1 MIEDELKMAERMRSA
16 NILKE
21 LKNDME
27 IKMCKRDIPK
37 ILFFSLFAVFCLLSA
52 VAEANIVVRAT
63 VANPSQT
70 ERRKVPFKSY
80 LPKEVKPENIVDMGD
95 LSIAYDTKESAY
107 YIYKDYELAPR
118 ESILVEIEMED
129 VWKIPEDEITSI
141 RTEADKVTKLL
152 ENTDY
157 FERAS
162 YLKSSITEKLDRIE
176 RSQEVV
182 NPNPGGYISDYREN
196 LKLLDAVKVDLQAAK
211 TLMTEAK
218 QVSPMLTWKLIIA
231 VVAFLGVLGLIF
243 FIIWSKQ
250 IKNISNLTEDYKSER
265 ENTQPPLAE
274 EKAEYRHPEEDKK
287 PEISDIEQRV
297 KDNP

>member
-1 MIEDELKMAERMRSA
+1 M
-16 NILKE
+16 
-21 LKNDME
+21 
-27 IKMCKRDIPK
+27 K
-37 ILFFSLFAVFCLLSA
+37 ILRYCIALTVLLLNLA
-52 VAEANIVVRAT
+52 VAFDAMANIVVRAA
-63 VANPSQT
+63 VVNPSQT
-70 ERRKVPFKSY
+70 QSRKVPFKSY
-80 LPKEVKPENIVDMGD
+80 LPKEIKPENVVDMGD
-95 LSIAYDTKESAY
+95 LNIAYDPKESAY
-107 YIYKDYELAPR
+107 YVYKDFELAPR

-196 LKLLDAVKVDLQAAK
+196 LKLLEEVKTDLQAAK

-231 VVAFLGVLGLIF
+231 VVAFLGFLGLIF
-243 FIIWSKQ
+243 FIIWLKQ
-250 IKNISNLTEDYKSER
+250 IKSISNLTEDFKTPSQDM
-265 ENTQPPLAE
+265 QPEPLAPEKGEQWQGGEE
-274 EKAEYRHPEEDKK
+274 EKKSDL
-287 PEISDIEQRV
+287 SDIEKRL
-297 KDNP
+297 KK